1 MSLFFYSW
9 PSPQFQVFMSNQK
22 EFYLCATMI
31 IAIKSEKKI
40 KDMREKKEKY
50 DAAPW
55 AKKKN
60 LPKIILARD
69 ACAIEKDL
77 EANRVTIDGHP
88 G

>member
-1 MSLFFYSW
+1 MQRLG
-9 PSPQFQVFMSNQK
+9 Q
-22 EFYLCATMI
+22 
-31 IAIKSEKKI
+31 
-40 KDMREKKEKY
+40 
-50 DAAPW
+50 
-55 AKKKN
+55 KKN

>member
-1 MSLFFYSW
+1 
-9 PSPQFQVFMSNQK
+9 MSNQK

-55 AKKKN
+55 AKKKSSQN
-60 LPKIILARD
+60 NFGAR
-69 ACAIEKDL
+69 CMR
-77 EANRVTIDGHP
+77 NRERS
-88 G
+88 